1 MGQMEDKLAQLTDR
15 LQKAHKDK
23 LISVILY
30 GSAAAGDHHEKFSD
44 LNVMCVLRQV
54 TPAELAESEPVFKWW
69 RDLGNP
75 APLLMSE
82 QEVQASTDCFPIE
95 FHDMRERRRVL
106 AGADVI
112 ATLAID
118 KSFYRAQV
126 EHELRAKLLRLRQKA
141 AGVLGDKAALLRLM
155 LDSVSTFLVLSR
167 HALLLSG
174 IALGWQKRDTAA
186 KLRDVGIDASAFETL
201 LSIREEEKKAGE
213 VEAGALF
220 VDYLKGIEAVVA
232 HLDRLEK

>member
-1 MGQMEDKLAQLTDR
+1 MEDKLSQLTER
-15 LQKAHKDK
+15 LQKAHQDK

-44 LNVMCVLRQV
+44 LNVLCVLRRV
-54 TPAELAESEPVFKWW
+54 TPAELAASEPVFKWW
-69 RDLGNP
+69 RELGNP

-82 QEVQASTDCFPIE
+82 QEVHASTDSFPIE
-95 FHDMRERRRVL
+95 FHDMQERRRVL
-106 AGADVI
+106 SGKDVI
-112 ATLAID
+112 APLVIN

-155 LDSVSTFLVLSR
+155 LDSVSTFLVLAR

-174 IALGWQKRDTAA
+174 VAVGWQKRDVAA
-186 KLRDVGIDASAFETL
+186 KLRDASVDASAFETL
-201 LSIREEEKKAGE
+201 LSFREEKKKPGE

-232 HLDRLEK
+232 LADRLEK